1 MNQPLLWRGESLCL
15 AVERQRLLFFEKE
28 GGEISLAFTKKQK
41 IEMLAQYEQWLR
53 ESKAAFMLEYS
64 RLTVAEVSALRAKVR
79 EVGGQAHVVKNTL
92 LELALDRAG
101 FEHKTLEGTTL
112 IGFTGEDVAA
122 LAKVFHE
129 VTRTSETLKLKGG
142 FLDQRYISPDEVKML
157 AELPPLPMMR
167 AQLLGVI
174 SAPATKLVRTLA
186 EPARMIAAVIKAK
199 SEQTAPVAA
208 G

>member
-1 MNQPLLWRGESLCL
+1 M
-15 AVERQRLLFFEKE
+15 
-28 GGEISLAFTKKQK
+28 AFTKKQK
-41 IEMLAQYEQWLR
+41 TEMLAQYEQWLR

-79 EVGGQAHVVKNTL
+79 EVGGQAHVIKNTL

-101 FEHKTLEGTTL
+101 FEHKGLEGTTL

-122 LAKVFHE
+122 LAKVFNE
-129 VTRTSETLKLKGG
+129 ATRTSETLKLKGG
-142 FLDQRYISPDEVKML
+142 FLDQRYISADEVKML
-157 AELPPLPMMR
+157 AELPPLPVMR

-186 EPARMIAAVIKAK
+186 EPARMVAAVIKAK
-199 SEQTAPVAA
+199 SEQAAPAVA